1 MFEPT
6 RDNNIAAQITRLTT
20 EMENPTNL
28 YASVCSVPKEVK
40 RQSGS
45 GEGSGRA
52 ETDIVAVLGRYG
64 VAAV

>member
-1 MFEPT
+1 MCSSPRAT
-6 RDNNIAAQITRLTT
+6 IISRLTT

-28 YASVCSVPKEVK
+28 YAAVRSAPKEVK
-40 RQSGS
+40 PQSGS
-45 GEGSGRA
+45 GESSGRA